1 MRARRV
7 VGRSGL
13 VLLLALVAGFFAR
26 ETTWDWAPS
35 VMIAMLW
42 PAWLLSGVFGVALVA
57 FARWRRTAAVGLVL
71 VVATASF
78 ELPLFRGGASA
89 GASAGRLTVAQGN
102 LFWGTADPK
111 KLLDV
116 VRTRQ
121 VDVLAVEEVTPHELD
136 ALRSAGFADALP
148 YSFTLPGLVRVG
160 DSQLSTPCDT
170 VLFSRYPLTGSAELT
185 GPGGWNFLHHPLRAA
200 AQTPWGPVTVVAA
213 HVMVPWPAYMT
224 NPGYARNPAWGFEI
238 RPFREALA
246 ALPSG
251 DRVVVAGDFNA
262 TYDVADYRAIL
273 AEGFADAG
281 IQAGA
286 GFVPT
291 WEQGTL
297 WQLLAA
303 DHVLARNATA
313 TRFESFP
320 LVGSDHAGVIATV
333 QF

>member
-1 MRARRV
+1 MGWFA
-7 VGRSGL
+7 L
-13 VLLLALVAGFFAR
+13 VLVSALCAGFFAR

-35 VMIAMLW
+35 VMVAMLW
-42 PAWLLSGVFGVALVA
+42 PAWLLTGAFGATLLA
-57 FARWRRTAAVGLVL
+57 IARWWRTAAAALAL
-71 VVATASF
+71 VVVTASF
-78 ELPLFRGGASA
+78 DLPLFLGGAPARA
-89 GASAGRLTVAQGN
+89 GAGSLTIAQGN
-102 LFWGTADPK
+102 LFWGTADPR

-116 VRTRQ
+116 VRSRQ
-121 VDVLAVEEVTPHELD
+121 VDVLAVEEVTPQELD
-136 ALRSAGFADALP
+136 ALRSAGMAEALP
-148 YSFTLPGLVRVG
+148 YSFTLPGLIRVG
-160 DSQLSTPCDT
+160 DSQLATPCDT
-170 VLFSRYPLTGSAELT
+170 VLFSRYPLAGSAELA

-224 NPGYARNPAWGFEI
+224 NPGYTRNPSWGFEI

-246 ALPSG
+246 ALPKDG
-251 DRVVVAGDFNA
+251 RVVVAGDFNA

-281 IQAGA
+281 IQAEA

-291 WEQGTL
+291 WEQGEL

-303 DHVLARNATA
+303 DHILARNAIA
-313 TRFESFP
+313 TRYESFP

-333 QF
+333 RF